1 VPACDPEL
9 LAQTVAATNAAAA
22 IALDGFRRPDLAI
35 DRKAD
40 GSPVTHYD
48 RAVER
53 ALREHIAAEH
63 PGDGILGEEEAV
75 VDGTS
80 GRRWILDPID
90 GTSPFSRGVV
100 TWATLVALDD
110 EHGPLLGVV
119 ACPWVGE
126 VVWAGRGLGCSWGD
140 RPAAVSERDTLRG
153 AVLST
158 SGIEWWPDG
167 VLARVM
173 DAGIKLKTWGNGYGL
188 ALAAT
193 GRVDAFFD
201 NGVKPWDLGPAP
213 VLMSEA
219 GGVFTAL
226 DGSTSI
232 DRGSG
237 LLCGVPLRDELLR
250 VLGG

>member
-1 VPACDPEL
+1 MAR
-9 LAQTVAATNAAAA
+9 TVAATQAAAA
-22 IALDGFRRPDLAI
+22 IALDGFRSTDLTVE
-35 DRKAD
+35 RKAD
-40 GSPVTHYD
+40 GTPVTHFD

-53 ALREHIAAEH
+53 ALRDHIAIEH
-63 PGDGILGEEEAV
+63 PADGILGEEEDG
-75 VDGTS
+75 VDGSS
-80 GRRWILDPID
+80 GRRWIIDPID
-90 GTSPFSRGVV
+90 GTSPFSKGIV

-126 VVWAGRGLGCSWGD
+126 TVWAGRGLGCSWD
-140 RPAAVSERDTLRG
+140 ERPANASDRSRLEG

-167 VLARVM
+167 VLTRVM

-213 VLMSEA
+213 ILMSEA
-219 GGVFTAL
+219 GGSFCAL
-226 DGSTSI
+226 DGSTAI

-237 LLCGVPLRDELLR
+237 LLCGDPLRSELLHILR
-250 VLGG
+250 G